1 MRNPVLIGG
10 AAVVLTLAGGYALVI
25 APQATSTAA
34 VHSQLQSVEASNAAA
49 SLRVPALKAQLAD
62 ITGTVAQL
70 RALSG
75 QVPPVIDMPGLY
87 ASLDAV
93 AAAAG
98 AGVSVTNV
106 SVTVPKLLT
115 DPAAAAAKAAPAQAA
130 ATPTPAA
137 TAGAAV
143 TDPAPVVHAPAAV
156 LASYQLTMEVTAT
169 PAQASKFLT
178 ALGLMP
184 RMSVVSSSSLTAGA
198 AGTPG
203 SVKVLA
209 TLYLQQVDVDAL
221 AAQIEALAAAKSP
234 TKPASSTAASPAP
247 SSPVTISPSGLP
259 AP

>member
-10 AAVVLTLAGGYALVI
+10 TAVVLTLVGGYALVI

-62 ITGTVAQL
+62 ITGTVAEL

-115 DPAAAAAKAAPAQAA
+115 DPAAAAA
-130 ATPTPAA
+130 TPTPAA
-137 TAGAAV
+137 TAGAAT

-234 TKPASSTAASPAP
+234 TKPASSTTASPAP

-259 AP
+259 TP